1 LVYVIRIALEFFM
14 FWSLGNVMCVYV
26 IPQHSTVVGYARTK
40 MISKTLS
47 CRIDKR
53 ENSGEKMEQFLKRCF
68 YHAGQYIAK

>member
-1 LVYVIRIALEFFM
+1 
-14 FWSLGNVMCVYV
+14 
-26 IPQHSTVVGYARTK
+26 

-68 YHAGQYIAK
+68 YHAGQYLAKPDTKLKEDGLVLVSIR